1 MTDRGASIKFG
12 LAALAVFVLMA
23 WVFGWFPPMWEWLK
37 TRNWGLL
44 DQQII
49 NGVQLGSI
57 YALIALGYTMVYG
70 VLRLINFAH
79 GEVYMVGAF
88 IAYYIA
94 EVWFEKNSIN
104 IWLLLTM
111 MIFGSM
117 IVCAALG
124 VTIERIAYRPLRNA
138 PRISILITAIGVSL
152 FLQQSLLLVFRV
164 SPPPSITEQVNP
176 FDRIKVDWPLFGEL
190 TFAGG
195 QLAMFGMSIVLMIVL
210 WWFVTRTKTGRAMR
224 AVSHDFSTAALMGI
238 DVNKVVTITFIIG
251 SALAGAAAMMNATA
265 LGTPLKTDYGLLPG
279 VKAFV
284 AAVLGGI
291 GNIPGAVLGGFLMG
305 VAELMVV
312 WAGYD
317 MYRDAVA
324 FVILIFVLL
333 FKPTGLLGSTAVEKA

>member
-1 MTDRGASIKFG
+1 MIARQSKV
-12 LAALAVFVLMA
+12 ALAIGVVVVFLLLSLL
-23 WVFGWFPPMWEWLK
+23 FGWFPIMWEWIK
-37 TRNWGLL
+37 ERNWGLL

-49 NGVQLGSI
+49 NGIQLGSI

-88 IAYYIA
+88 VAYYVA
-94 EVWFEKNSIN
+94 EVWFEKNSISP
-104 IWLLLTM
+104 WLLLFM
-111 MIFGSM
+111 MIVGSM
-117 IVCAALG
+117 VVCSALG
-124 VTIERIAYRPLRNA
+124 VTIERLAYRPLRSA

-152 FLQQSLLLVFRV
+152 FLQQSLLLVFRTA
-164 SPPPSITEQVNP
+164 PPPSISETVNP
-176 FDRIKVDWPLFGEL
+176 FRTIKVDLPVFGEL
-190 TFAGG
+190 IFSGG
-195 QLAMFGMSIVLMIVL
+195 QLAMFGVSVVLMIML
-210 WWFVTRTKTGRAMR
+210 WYVVSFTKIGRAMR
-224 AVSHDFSTAALMGI
+224 AVSHDFNTAALMGI
-238 DVNKVVTITFIIG
+238 DVNRVVTVTFIIG

-305 VAELMVV
+305 VAELLVV
-312 WAGYD
+312 WIGQDLYK
-317 MYRDAVA
+317 DAVA
-324 FVILIFVLL
+324 FVILILVLM